1 MNKVK
6 RGVCMKCLKIFLFVI
21 IFTTCHNVAALDLSL
36 SDAVDMALQKSNRGT
51 IIEGDLEV
59 AKQQYQAERI
69 NFYVPEISING
80 QLPVYSVSENF
91 DNIFGQSEKTLNR
104 RTKFDFDADITL
116 KQSLITGGDFTL
128 QSRLFNKDSKYP
140 QVKYIRDDSGKIIDQ
155 FVFEENQIDKQG
167 QFDFSLTQPLLKPSQ
182 PKYDLKN
189 KKDDLKIAEIVKIE
203 ETTKLK
209 IEVVEAY
216 FGILQTKL
224 QYEIEK
230 NKTESALI
238 QKNID
243 SSKFS
248 EGILSEE
255 AWLTSASS
263 LLDAELE
270 KFDKENE
277 KLEKKRELALLL
289 DIDFSEEINTSE
301 PVLTERITESQK
313 KIYINS
319 WENSI
324 KLLKARY
331 DYNKAKRAANFT
343 ASSHGLTGTVEAN
356 YSLVR
361 GDTKLKKT
369 ISTINTDSWGVS
381 VNFTLPIW
389 DGGSKGAEI
398 KAARISAKKSQIAF
412 EKVKKSAK
420 AQIATLI
427 NKLDISYRKLSVLQK
442 QIELAKNKLDIAK
455 FRHED
460 GQISTLE
467 FLESKIYYL
476 ETQDKL
482 LLELKDYYNSK
493 FELEGTFRS

>member
-1 MNKVK
+1 MTY
-6 RGVCMKCLKIFLFVI
+6 LKILLAVMLLLI
-21 IFTTCHNVAALDLSL
+21 CNTAKAIDLSL
-36 SDAVDMALQKSNRGT
+36 SDAVEMALQKSNRGA

-91 DNIFGQSEKTLNR
+91 DNIFGQPEKTLNR
-104 RTKFDFDADITL
+104 RTRFDFDADITL

-128 QSRLFNKDSKYP
+128 QSRLFNRDSKYP
-140 QVKYIRDDSGKIIDQ
+140 QLTTIYDSSGNVIARNI
-155 FVFEENQIDKQG
+155 FEENQIDKQG
-167 QFDFSLTQPLLKPSQ
+167 QFDFKLTQPILKPSQ

-189 KKDDLKIAEIVKIE
+189 KKDDLKIAEIVRIE

-209 IEVVEAY
+209 IEVIEAY
-216 FGILQTKL
+216 FGILQSKL
-224 QYEIEK
+224 QYDIESY
-230 NKTESALI
+230 KTKSAQI
-238 QKNID
+238 QKDID

-255 AWLTSASS
+255 AWLTSASN

-270 KFDKENE
+270 KYDKENE

-289 DIDFSEEINTSE
+289 DIDFSEGINTSK

-313 KIYINS
+313 KIYLNS

-324 KLLKARY
+324 ELLKAHY
-331 DYNKAKRAANFT
+331 DYNKAKRAADFT

-361 GDTKLKKT
+361 GNTELKQS
-369 ISTINTDSWGVS
+369 ISTINTDSWGLS

-420 AQIATLI
+420 AQITTLI
-427 NKLDISYRKLSVLQK
+427 NKLDISFQKLSVLQK

-455 FRHED
+455 FRYED

-482 LLELKDYYNSK
+482 LLELKEYYKSK